1 MAWLQSVAGVAVIL
15 ALAWVLSE
23 NRRKPPLKLVLSG
36 VALQVLIAL
45 VLLKIP
51 IFQALFMGLNNL
63 VMALEAATTAGTS
76 MVFGYLGGGP
86 LPFEASAPANLY
98 ILAFRALPLV
108 LVISAL
114 SALLFYW
121 KVLPWVVRAF
131 ARALTGTL
139 RIGGAEGLGVAANVF
154 VGMVE
159 SPLFIRPY
167 LKQMT
172 RSELFTLMTAGMA
185 TIAGTV
191 MVLYAS
197 ILGERI
203 PGVMG
208 HILVASLIS
217 VPAAVTI
224 AKIMIPET
232 GPVTRGELAA
242 TEEARSSMDAITR
255 GTIQG
260 VQLLVNII
268 AMLVVL
274 VALVHLINIMLGL
287 LPDWRG
293 DALTLQRIFGWLLAP
308 LTWLIGIPWPEA
320 PTAGTLLGTKT
331 VLNELVAYLDM
342 SRLPPEALSERSAL
356 IMTYALCGFA
366 NPGSLGIMIGGMG
379 TMVPERRGEIV
390 DLGLRAIVAGTLATC
405 MTGAVAGIILL

>member
-1 MAWLQSVAGVAVIL
+1 
-15 ALAWVLSE
+15 
-23 NRRKPPLKLVLSG
+23 
-36 VALQVLIAL
+36 
-45 VLLKIP
+45 
-51 IFQALFMGLNNL
+51 MGLNNL

-308 LTWLIGIPWPEA
+308 LTWLIGIPWPGS
-320 PTAGTLLGTKT
+320 PHRRDLAGHQNRAQRAG
-331 VLNELVAYLDM
+331 
-342 SRLPPEALSERSAL
+342 RLPGHEPAAPGGVERTQCAH
-356 IMTYALCGFA
+356 YDLCLVRIRQPRFA
-366 NPGSLGIMIGGMG
+366 GHHDRRHGHHGSRTARRNRRPGAARNRGRHPGHLHDR
-379 TMVPERRGEIV
+379 RRGGDHPFIAE
-390 DLGLRAIVAGTLATC
+390 GPWFPGTPPGRTC
-405 MTGAVAGIILL
+405 RTRVRGPIA